1 MFHIKDLEEKRCIMA
16 FYKCMSHKNLKN
28 IITNS
33 GIYNDWWR
41 WWQNDFPKN
50 RNGKPMQMYRNEFVL
65 SATKSRKG
73 IKSER
78 HMEYTNAISSITKWI
93 LENYDRKQTRKENK
107 EKFYDMLI
115 QLRKDNY
122 DNLIKIIRDENLS
135 EQGYSL
141 QDTSSE
147 SILDLRNYCL
157 IHAGETISVK
167 NGSYETILEHIKSIT
182 K

>member
-1 MFHIKDLEEKRCIMA
+1 
-16 FYKCMSHKNLKN
+16 
-28 IITNS
+28 
-33 GIYNDWWR
+33 
-41 WWQNDFPKN
+41 
-50 RNGKPMQMYRNEFVL
+50 
-65 SATKSRKG
+65 
-73 IKSER
+73 
-78 HMEYTNAISSITKWI
+78 
-93 LENYDRKQTRKENK
+93 
-107 EKFYDMLI
+107 MLI